1 MTARIDNNILINKP
15 FLLVFSRSP
24 DANQKYSSFMN
35 LKPLRPLLL
44 ITLLALML
52 CSCDNKE
59 KEKAEV
65 PAVRP
70 IKLMTV
76 GSNLTGQTRS
86 LPGTVRATER
96 VDLAFQVSGPLIELP
111 VREGQ
116 RVKRGDLVAR
126 INPQDFESSL
136 RNAKGTV
143 ARAKAS
149 VDYAVAEYQRFRNVK
164 AIDAGAVS
172 DSQVHLKFT
181 AQAVAQAGLQSA
193 EAGLAAA
200 QDQLDYTR
208 LRAPFT
214 GLIARRLVDNY
225 QEVAVKQPIL
235 SLQNM
240 TDIEVLVDVP
250 ESMMAPIRTTKPRLY
265 ADFAADPT
273 RHFELKIKEAALLAD
288 SMTQTFRVVLVM
300 PAPAGIRILPGM
312 TATVS
317 IEFASVPEDEGGI
330 IVPAVAVWADD
341 GGHSMVWVVDTKA
354 MAVHRRAVTT
364 GDLTGTDSIKIT
376 AGLNPEEVIAISG
389 VSNLQEDQ
397 VVRKLE

>member
-1 MTARIDNNILINKP
+1 MQTRNS
-15 FLLVFSRSP
+15 LL
-24 DANQKYSSFMN
+24 MN
-35 LKPLRPLLL
+35 LKPLRTVFL
-44 ITLLALML
+44 TSLLALLL
-52 CSCDNKE
+52 CSCGKKE
-59 KEKAEV
+59 EEKAEAV
-65 PAVRP
+65 VRP

-126 INPQDFESSL
+126 IDPQDFETSL

-143 ARAKAS
+143 ARAKAAL
-149 VDYAVAEYQRFRNVK
+149 DYAVAEYQRFRNVK
-164 AIDAGAVS
+164 ATDAGAVS
-172 DSQVHLKFT
+172 DSMVHLKFT
-181 AQAVAQAGLQSA
+181 SQAVAQAGLQSA

-200 QDQLDYTR
+200 QDQLNYTR
-208 LRAPFT
+208 LHAPFT
-214 GLIARRLVDNY
+214 GLIARRFVDNY

-250 ESMMAPIRTTKPRLY
+250 ESMMAPIRATKPRMY
-265 ADFAADPT
+265 ADFAADPS
-273 RHFELKIKEAALLAD
+273 RHFELKIKEAALQAD
-288 SMTQTFRVVLVM
+288 SLTQTFRVVLVM
-300 PAPAGIRILPGM
+300 PAPDGIRILPGM

-317 IEFASVPEDEGGI
+317 VEFASVPEDKSSI
-330 IVPAVAVWADD
+330 IVPAIAVWADNA
-341 GGHSMVWVVDTKA
+341 GHSMVWVVNTKT

-364 GDLTGTDSIKIT
+364 GDLTGTASIKVT
-376 AGLNPEEVIAISG
+376 EGLNPDEVIAISG
-389 VSNLQEDQ
+389 VSKLQEGQ
-397 VVRKLE
+397 VIRKLDQS

>member
-1 MTARIDNNILINKP
+1 MPTRNC
-15 FLLVFSRSP
+15 LL
-24 DANQKYSSFMN
+24 MN
-35 LKPLRPLLL
+35 LKPLKTVFLTSLLALLL
-44 ITLLALML
+44 I
-52 CSCDNKE
+52 SCGKKE
-59 KEKAEV
+59 EEKAETI
-65 PAVRP
+65 AVRP

-76 GSNLTGQTRS
+76 GSDLTGQTRK
-86 LPGTVRATER
+86 LPGIVRATER

-126 INPQDFESSL
+126 IDPQDYETRL
-136 RNAKGTV
+136 RDAKGTV
-143 ARAKAS
+143 ARAKAA

-164 AIDAGAVS
+164 ATDAGAVS
-172 DSQVHLKFT
+172 DSMVHLKYT
-181 AQAVAQAGLQSA
+181 AQAVARAGLQSA

-200 QDQLDYTR
+200 QDQLNYTQ

-250 ESMMAPIRTTKPRLY
+250 ESIMAPIRTTKPRMY
-265 ADFAADPT
+265 ADFAADPS
-273 RHFELKIKEAALLAD
+273 RQFELKIKEVALLAD
-288 SMTQTFRVVLVM
+288 PLTQTFRVVLVM
-300 PAPAGIRILPGM
+300 PAPEGMRILPGM

-317 IEFASVPEDEGGI
+317 VEFATMPADEDNV
-330 IVPAVAVWADD
+330 IVPAVAVWADNA
-341 GGHSMVWVVDTKA
+341 GHSMVWVVDTKT

-364 GDLTGTDSIKIT
+364 GDLTGTDSIKVT
-376 AGLNPEEVIAISG
+376 EGLNPDEVIAISG
-389 VSNLQEDQ
+389 VSKLQEGQ
-397 VVRKLE
+397 VVRKLEQS